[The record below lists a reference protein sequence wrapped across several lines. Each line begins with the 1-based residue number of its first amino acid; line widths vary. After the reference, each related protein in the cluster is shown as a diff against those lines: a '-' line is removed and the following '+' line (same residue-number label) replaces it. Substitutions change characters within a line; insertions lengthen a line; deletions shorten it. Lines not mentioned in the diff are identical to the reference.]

1 MLHISEIAKNTGTKL
16 CKNCAYYLVETNST
30 SLLPK
35 CTKFG
40 ENKYI
45 ISHHYTI
52 SKFPLAY
59 LVRTNVSLCGPE
71 GKHYKKKP

>member
-1 MLHISEIAKNTGTKL
+1 MLHISEIIKNTGTKL
-16 CKNCAYYLVETNST
+16 CKNCVYHFVDTNST

-40 ENKYI
+40 QNKYMTQN
-45 ISHHYTI
+45 YTTT
-52 SKFPLAY
+52 SFPLAY
-59 LVRTNVSLCGPE
+59 LVRTNEKLCGPE